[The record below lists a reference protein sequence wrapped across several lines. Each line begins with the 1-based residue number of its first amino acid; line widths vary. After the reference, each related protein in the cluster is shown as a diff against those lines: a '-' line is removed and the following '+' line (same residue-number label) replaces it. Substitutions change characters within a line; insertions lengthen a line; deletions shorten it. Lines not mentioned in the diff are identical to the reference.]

1 MKSKAIDK
9 MGIILFLIPAL
20 FLFVAFFIYPIGFVV
35 VTSFMKWDGM
45 SKAVFDGFQNYKNIL
60 GDNIF
65 ISSIKNNIIWAF
77 AGGFIQVPLAILVA
91 LLLAKK
97 PKGWKFLRTVYFF
110 PNIISTLALAMM
122 WIAIFNSD
130 YGILNAFLKL
140 IGLGSLQKNWLG
152 DMNTA
157 FPVMIIYWLCYIG
170 YFMVIILADI
180 SSIPKSFYEAAEID
194 GASKIKQ
201 DIYITLPLIK
211 GSIATCTTLAMVL
224 GLRQFEQVY
233 LMTNGGPDN
242 KTSVMGLYL
251 FKGLQNFDY
260 GAANATGVILI
271 LIGTIM
277 IISLKKLYK
286 VDRYEM

>member
-1 MKSKAIDK
+1 MKSKGIDK
-9 MGIILFLIPAL
+9 IGMVLFLIPAL
-20 FLFVAFFIYPIGFVV
+20 ALFIVFFIYPIGFVIT
-35 VTSFMKWDGM
+35 TSFMKWDGM
-45 SKAVFDGFQNYKNIL
+45 SKAVFDGFQNYKKIF
-60 GDNIF
+60 GDNVF
-65 ISSIKNNIIWAF
+65 LSSIRNNIIWAF
-77 AGGFIQVPLAILVA
+77 AGGFIQVPLAVLVA

-122 WIAIFNSD
+122 WLAVFNSD

-140 IGLGSLQKNWLG
+140 IGLGNLQKNWLG
-152 DMNTA
+152 DMSTA
-157 FPVMIIYWLCYIG
+157 FPVMIIYWLFYIG
-170 YFMVIILADI
+170 YFMVIILAEV

-201 DIYITLPLIK
+201 DLYITLPLIK

-260 GAANATGVILI
+260 GRANATGVILI

-277 IISLKKLYK
+277 IISIKKLYK